1 MRLQRWSGGVTPLL
15 LSLWV
20 LAAPAQPATS
30 PPITRAIDLRSLS
43 AEEAAEERPVQI
55 EAQVSFIESAG
66 TIFVQDETGGTFFR
80 PIKPAPNLSVG
91 DRVMVSG
98 VTFPGLYLTGIDRAS
113 IQVRQRGDAP
123 PPARDATVDDLF
135 SGRFHYQRVKVQG
148 VVRRQAPLDESGTL
162 LVLAIG
168 PRQIQLHVSVPV
180 QDDTQWVDS
189 EVVVTGL
196 AAGGINDRRQLV
208 QPYLRVA
215 NWDDMEVVRPAIPV
229 SETPIVSTSAILRFD
244 PSAEGTES
252 IHRVRISGRVLAA
265 FRDGRLF
272 LRDESVPE
280 SSVAI
285 AVDLAKA
292 GPRPSL
298 GSRITVAGFP
308 SMKGFSA
315 EIEDA
320 LVLETEPGELPDPIN
335 ASWRELKSGQLDAEL
350 ITLTGTISDLFRSTE
365 GWQMQLENGGERLM
379 ATLPGRTALDIMPDS
394 LVTATGI
401 LRIESAVERGF
412 RSQPERFRLLL
423 RSPQDLQVLKAPPW
437 WTAQRLFT
445 LVAILL
451 AMLGLGLVWI
461 AMLGRQVARQSRILE
476 TRIAREAALEERQ
489 RIARE
494 FHDTLEQELAGLSL
508 RLDAATSRPLEDK
521 TQRLL
526 ETSRHLVTRIQT
538 EARNLLT
545 DLRTDADAP
554 TDLREAILDLIQ
566 RQPANAPQM
575 SLVDSGT
582 IPSLPASMV
591 HHLRMI
597 VQEAMT
603 NVLKHAQAKNVTIQ
617 LRHAANELTLSITDD
632 GVGVDPEQTR
642 GAPGHFGCMGIRER
656 CRKLGATVEWAC
668 PGAPTSSSAAKACGT
683 RVTVTLP
690 LESLPS
696 VARSLP

>member
-1 MRLQRWSGGVTPLL
+1 MRLRRWSGGVTALL

-20 LAAPAQPATS
+20 LAAPAQPAAS

-168 PRQIQLHVSVPV
+168 PRQIQLHVSVPI

-215 NWDDMEVVRPAIPV
+215 SWDDMEVVRPAIPV

-272 LRDESVPE
+272 LRDASVPE
-280 SSVAI
+280 SPVAI

-298 GSRITVAGFP
+298 GSRITIAGFP

-320 LVLETEPGELPDPIN
+320 VVLETSPGEPPDPME
-335 ASWRELKSGQLDAEL
+335 ASWQELKSGQLDAEL
-350 ITLTGTISDLFRSTE
+350 ITLTGVLTDLFRSAD
-365 GWQMQLENGGERLM
+365 GWQMQLEHDGERLV
-379 ATLPGRTALDIMPDS
+379 ATLPGRSAPDIAPQS
-394 LVTATGI
+394 FVTATGI

-423 RSPQDLQVLKAPPW
+423 RSPEDLQVLKAPPW

-461 AMLGRQVARQSRILE
+461 AIARQSRILE

-554 TDLREAILDLIQ
+554 TDLREAILDLIR
-566 RQPANAPQM
+566 RQPSNAPQI
-575 SLVDSGT
+575 SLVDSGQL
-582 IPSLPASMV
+582 PRLPASIV
-591 HHLRMI
+591 HHLHMI
-597 VQEAMT
+597 VQETIT
-603 NVLKHAQAKNVTIQ
+603 NVLKHARASSVTIQ
-617 LRHAANELTLSITDD
+617 LRQASNKISLNVTDD
-632 GVGVDPEQTR
+632 GVGLDPEQTR

-656 CRKLGATVEWAC
+656 CRKIGAEVVWTPRPE
-668 PGAPTSSSAAKACGT
+668 GGT
-683 RVTVTLP
+683 QVAITFP
-690 LESLPS
+690 LPS
-696 VARSLP
+696 